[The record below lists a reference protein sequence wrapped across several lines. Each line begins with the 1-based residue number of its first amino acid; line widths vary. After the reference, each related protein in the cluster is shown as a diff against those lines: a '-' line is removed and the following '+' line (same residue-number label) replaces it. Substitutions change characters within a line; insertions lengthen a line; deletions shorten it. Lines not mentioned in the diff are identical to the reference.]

1 MIVCSEPRR
10 RSRPQH
16 SSHSNGCIFI
26 YATLRGSKTY
36 LHLWTILCGQT
47 VAQSWVL
54 TGDGD
59 EDEGYFNSCNRVDTR
74 DIGNQWIAMSVS
86 MQCSNFW
93 INLESQE
100 RELYRWSIEWI
111 ESSSRPCSII
121 PTYNIGLPGIAPQ
134 CYTFTY
140 CTLESRL
147 QFVRLLKLRPTDIKW
162 VINA

>member
-1 MIVCSEPRR
+1 MRSYIRNEVLQMIVCSEPRR

-59 EDEGYFNSCNRVDTR
+59 DEGYFNSCNRVDTR

-100 RELYRWSIEWI
+100 RELYTRWSIEWI
-111 ESSSRPCSII
+111 ESSRV
-121 PTYNIGLPGIAPQ
+121 
-134 CYTFTY
+134 
-140 CTLESRL
+140 ESSVFLSFPHTISVYRAL
-147 QFVRLLKLRPTDIKW
+147 LHSAVHVRLR
-162 VINA
+162 